1 MTRTS
6 TATPLPAPV
15 IDADLRKLMRAL
27 KLGRMLDTLPERLA
41 LAKQQSLPYA
51 DFLSLVFADEVERRD
66 RTSADLRSKTAK
78 LDPAMRI
85 ETFSSVARGSAN
97 SRAAGTTAA
106 ARPISPCSTARAC
119 RRAAGPSRAAGRS
132 PPGKASAR

>member
-1 MTRTS
+1 MVTRTS
-6 TATPLPAPV
+6 TAIPMPAPV

-41 LAKQQSLPYA
+41 LAKQQSLPYI

-85 ETFSSVARGSAN
+85 ETFSSVSG
-97 SRAAGTTAA
+97 
-106 ARPISPCSTARAC
+106 
-119 RRAAGPSRAAGRS
+119 
-132 PPGKASAR
+132 